1 MNAQRRR
8 NTSRRLA
15 RWHRVAGIIAA
26 AFVLLLSV
34 TGLLLNH
41 TSDLDLDKRF
51 VRAHWLL
58 DWYGIGVPRAP
69 ISFAVGEHWVSQIGS
84 RVYFDARELGDFGAL
99 VGAVKLPHVIAVA
112 AGGKVI
118 LLTPAGETVEVLA
131 GEHGVPAGMRAIG
144 SSGDSLVIRGAH
156 GTYVTDAELTR
167 WHRRAVKTVRW
178 TVPQTA
184 PNDLQLQLIEAYR
197 GHGLSAERVVRDIHS
212 GRVLGRYGYWV
223 MDVAALGFLLL
234 AATGL
239 WLWMRRRK

>member
-1 MNAQRRR
+1 MNAERRR

-34 TGLLLNH
+34 TGILLNH
-41 TSDLDLDKRF
+41 TSDLALDKRF

-58 DWYGIGVPRAP
+58 DWYGIGVPQAP
-69 ISFAVGEHWVSQIGS
+69 ISFAVGEHWVSQIGT
-84 RVYFDARELGDFGAL
+84 RVYFNARELGDLGAL
-99 VGAVKLPHVIAVA
+99 VGAVELPQAIAVA

-118 LLTPAGETVEVLA
+118 LLTPTGETVEVLG
-131 GEHGVPAGMRAIG
+131 GEHGVPAGMRAVG
-144 SSGDSLVIRGAH
+144 ASGESLVIRGAH

-167 WHRRAVKTVRW
+167 WHERPVKTVRW

-184 PNDLQLQLIEAYR
+184 PNELQLRLIESYR
-197 GHGLSAERVVRDIHS
+197 GQGLSAERVVRDLHS
-212 GRVLGRYGYWV
+212 GRVLGRYGYFV
-223 MDVAALGFLLL
+223 MDAAALGFLLL

-239 WLWMRRRK
+239 WLWTRRRK